1 MKSDELKENAQHA
14 EELEELIRKAEN
26 AEMLVYDLCQEIG
39 DFDIQEPHGFLSTI
53 IGDLRQELEDRL
65 ERL

>member
-1 MKSDELKENAQHA
+1 MKSDELKEKA
-14 EELEELIRKAEN
+14 EQAEGLEELIRKAEE
-26 AEMLVYDLCQEIG
+26 AEMLVYDLCQEIQ
-39 DFDIQEPHGFLSTI
+39 DFGIQEPHGWLSTI